1 MTRAAPLRHDPI
13 DEDFWSTN
21 RLFIQVSRPGEAADA
36 DHLLLLHC
44 GYPMVQMNVAHVKDF
59 DADPREIGER
69 ACAWF
74 HERKLPFMPMVRTDR
89 AARFAPAL
97 RDAGWRAQPG
107 MPALRPP
114 AEARP
119 VVADLEIR
127 RVRDDRDLAA
137 FRRTAFVEFG
147 LPEPAGRL
155 YLTEALRDTP
165 AVTLRLGSLY
175 ERMGFAWSHDYA
187 RWTPPGQPV

>member
-1 MTRAAPLRHDPI
+1 MTR
-13 DEDFWSTN
+13 
-21 RLFIQVSRPGEAADA
+21 A

-74 HERKLPFMPMVRTDR
+74 HEPKLPFVPMARSDR

-97 RDAGWRAQPG
+97 RD
-107 MPALRPP
+107 
-114 AEARP
+114 
-119 VVADLEIR
+119 
-127 RVRDDRDLAA
+127 
-137 FRRTAFVEFG
+137 
-147 LPEPAGRL
+147 
-155 YLTEALRDTP
+155 TP
-165 AVTLRLGSLY
+165 AVTLLLGSLY

-187 RWTPPGQPV
+187 RWTPPGQPVQPNA